1 MANEASR
8 ALYQTMRSYLVGL
21 GLGEL
26 AQVNS
31 QGAPAGWLWQK
42 ILEGADTP
50 DELLLAIEQTDVWRN
65 EYGVIVEQRRRQA
78 AGEPVRPMSVE
89 EVVAYRANAASMFRQ
104 AGLPT
109 WLRDGKFDFDAL
121 MLAGVSLQEVAERVG
136 EAFSRVRD
144 VDPTIRQ
151 AFSDFYGVGQGDAAL
166 AAWFLDPERTQA
178 SIDRASRSA
187 YTAGLAARYGFE
199 VDRATAERIA
209 SKPMTEQ
216 GIDEAFRQVNQ
227 LGGVFDAGYSERD
240 TLELGEEGM
249 ASIFEGDP
257 LATRSIS
264 RRVAGRRTN
273 DQSSFGGAA
282 LTREGL
288 VGTRAA
294 E

>member
-26 AQVNS
+26 AQITS
-31 QGAPAGWLWQK
+31 SGQPAGWLWQK

-65 EYGVIVEQRRRQA
+65 EYGVIVEQRARQA
-78 AGEPVRPMSVE
+78 RGEPVRPMSVE

-104 AGLPT
+104 AGLPI
-109 WLRDGKFDFDAL
+109 WLRDGKGDFDDL
-121 MLAGVSLQEVAERVG
+121 MIAGVSLQEVAERVG
-136 EAFSRVRD
+136 DAFSRVRN
-144 VDPTIRQ
+144 VDPQIRQ

-178 SIDRASRSA
+178 SIDRASRAA
-187 YTAGLAARYGFE
+187 YTAGLGARYGFDI
-199 VDRATAERIA
+199 DRATAERIA

-227 LGGVFDAGYSERD
+227 LGGLFEAGYAEQD
-240 TLELGEEGM
+240 NLQLGDEGM
-249 ASIFEGDP
+249 TSIFEGDP
-257 LATRSIS
+257 LATRAIN
-264 RRVAGRRTN
+264 RRAAARRTN
-273 DQSSFGGAA
+273 EQSSFGGAA
-282 LTREGL
+282 LTRQGL